1 MAQQREFQLVSFGF
15 GWLAILPYYK
25 RISFVLFLMHLYQYW
40 IGLGACVGGAE
51 KVKGGYESLDFHC
64 RDGEWQAS
72 GGKSSLN

>member
-40 IGLGACVGGAE
+40 IGLGACVGDTE
-51 KVKGGYESLDFHC
+51 KVKGGV
-64 RDGEWQAS
+64 
-72 GGKSSLN
+72 